1 MQAIP
6 ALTAAAEV
14 AGAIAQVELQLTS
27 AFGLNLPEALTL
39 CAVAGE
45 QLPATAVSDR
55 THLRPSHLSKV
66 IAAMRR
72 RNLLTTTRTKAD
84 RRLRLLSLTEAG
96 TELVATLRAHPFLI
110 PPLLRPLSKHLQ
122 KG

>member
-1 MQAIP
+1 M
-6 ALTAAAEV
+6 
-14 AGAIAQVELQLTS
+14 
-27 AFGLNLPEALTL
+27 TL
-39 CAVAGE
+39 YAVAGE

-66 IAAMRR
+66 IGALRR

-84 RRLRLLSLTEAG
+84 RRLHLLSLTAAG
-96 TELVATLRAHPFLI
+96 TELVATLRTHPFLI
-110 PPLLRPLSKHLQ
+110 PSLLRPLSKHLQ

>member
-1 MQAIP
+1 MQPIP
-6 ALTAAAEV
+6 ALTAATEV
-14 AGAIAQVELQLTS
+14 ARAVAQVELQLTS
-27 AFGLNLPEALTL
+27 AFGLNLAEALTL

-84 RRLRLLSLTEAG
+84 RRLRLLSLTAAG
-96 TELVATLRAHPFLI
+96 AQLVADLSTHPFHI
-110 PPLLRPLSKHLQ
+110 PPLLSPHLPT
-122 KG
+122 